1 MKRIIVAALLVI
13 AAVVA
18 SSCAAAS
25 AAETRMI
32 PVTQRN
38 GIAYVPASELERSAG
53 IAIKSLPGSDTV
65 AACSEAR
72 CARLKEFLREGD
84 VTFIDVTELQKAL
97 GLATRFSDDRRQVQ
111 LVAKGKF
118 PIADGSITRVGD
130 LAPNFRLA
138 RLDGTPVSLADF
150 RGKRVLI
157 QSWASW

>member
-1 MKRIIVAALLVI
+1 MIAFMLKTMVI

-53 IAIKSLPGSDTV
+53 IAIKSLPGSDTI

-84 VTFIDVTELQKAL
+84 VTFVNVTELQKAL
-97 GLATRFSDDRRQVQ
+97 GLTARFSDDRRQVQ